1 METTN
6 ISSMIMT
13 TVDGEMWLQPNYY
26 PFSLMANHGKGIVL
40 DSRDNDKDKNVS
52 SVVVYNEDENEL
64 VIFALNRNADEGFE
78 LETVV
83 NGFEP
88 KAIVEHVMLHEEN
101 LKATNQI
108 KHDAV
113 IPKSTNNSTIKNGTI
128 ISSVPS
134 ASWNMIRIKL

>member
-1 METTN
+1 
-6 ISSMIMT
+6 
-13 TVDGEMWLQPNYY
+13 
-26 PFSLMANHGKGIVL
+26 MANHGKGIVL